1 MTRPTGGKIGR
12 PKKDSTIGS
21 LKELI
26 EDMASKKDKS
36 GRTYHQAIVRQ
47 LLKTAAGGTQW
58 AILEYFNRIAG
69 KSINLQ
75 QTDITSGGES
85 LSASVNF
92 VGNTLNSGAEQPLKA
107 IDPIVDQVVD
117 VTKEST
123 SD

>member
-1 MTRPTGGKIGR
+1 MAKAIT
-12 PKKDSTIGS
+12 KKVKKGETAASWRA
-21 LKELI
+21 LI
-26 EDMASKKDKS
+26 EEMGEKQTKGGHSYKQSVIRALYKAAAKS
-36 GRTYHQAIVRQ
+36 EPWAVQELLNRT
-47 LLKTAAGGTQW
+47 L
-58 AILEYFNRIAG
+58 G
-69 KSINLQ
+69 KAVSYQ
-75 QTDITSGGES
+75 QTDLTSGGES